1 MTSENFER
9 FTALVLSESAL
20 QEKLRSIDDKE
31 AFIARAVEVGAA
43 EGFDFTGEDVEAA
56 MLEKKRVWVERWI

>member
-9 FTALVLSESAL
+9 FTAHVLSESSL
-20 QEKLRSIDDKE
+20 QEKLRSIVDKE
-31 AFIARAVEVGAA
+31 AFIALAVEVGAA

-56 MLEKKRVWVERWI
+56 MLEKKRVWIERWI